1 MKLTSTD
8 QAALIDRAIGGDFEL
23 AYFRNHP
30 GGDPDN
36 QYVWWHSSSP
46 VNFGK
51 INDPQ
56 VDKALDDG
64 RVESDEAKRA
74 GIYEG
79 MNERFADQVHN
90 IWLVW
95 SLWTVSSQP
104 NVHGVFGPD
113 VDGEKPF
120 TGLASGHPVTGLWV
134 DGGGA

>member
-1 MKLTSTD
+1 
-8 QAALIDRAIGGDFEL
+8 
-23 AYFRNHP
+23 
-30 GGDPDN
+30 
-36 QYVWWHSSSP
+36 
-46 VNFGK
+46 
-51 INDPQ
+51 
-56 VDKALDDG
+56 
-64 RVESDEAKRA
+64 
-74 GIYEG
+74 